1 LLAGKMSNQKSHII
15 NHTLAALILCCFC
28 LYSCEN
34 DEAAVKEA
42 FAKKIGV
49 DEAKNVIIKYS
60 VGGKPKAKL
69 TAPIMYN
76 VQDTVPYIEFPKTLH
91 VDFFDDSDKLE
102 SKLDAHYAKYKEQQ
116 SKVFLKDSVRV
127 INIKGDTLYCDEL
140 YWDRNRTG
148 TEFYTDKPVKIRTKT
163 HIINGIGMDAK
174 QDFSEWHIVQSTGFI
189 KVPASQF
196 PQ

>member
-1 LLAGKMSNQKSHII
+1 MSNHKSHII

-42 FAKKIGV
+42 FAKKTGV

-76 VQDTVPYIEFPKTLH
+76 VQDTVPYIEFPKTVH

-102 SKLDAHYAKYKEQQ
+102 SKLDAHYAKYKQQQ

-140 YWDRNRTG
+140 YWDRNKPG
-148 TEFYTDKPVKIRTKT
+148 TEFYTDKAVKIRTKT

-189 KVPASQF
+189 KVPASEF

>member
-1 LLAGKMSNQKSHII
+1 MSNQKSHII
-15 NHTLAALILCCFC
+15 NHKLLAALLLCCFC

-34 DEAAVKEA
+34 DEVVIKEA

>member
-1 LLAGKMSNQKSHII
+1 MNNHILHI
-15 NHTLAALILCCFC
+15 KYYKLAALILCCLCF
-28 LYSCEN
+28 YSCEN
-34 DEAAVKEA
+34 NEAAVKEA
-42 FAKKIGV
+42 FAKKVGV
-49 DEAKNVIIKYS
+49 DEAKTVVIKYS
-60 VGGKPKAKL
+60 VGGKRKAKL
-69 TAPIMYN
+69 TAPLMLN
-76 VQDTVPYIEFPKTLH
+76 VQETVPYIEFPKTLH

-102 SKLDAHYAKYKEQQ
+102 SKLDAHYAKYKDQE

-140 YWDRNRTG
+140 YWDRNRIG
-148 TEFYTDKPVKIRTKT
+148 TEFYTDKPVRIRTKT

>member
-1 LLAGKMSNQKSHII
+1 
-15 NHTLAALILCCFC
+15 
-28 LYSCEN
+28 
-34 DEAAVKEA
+34 
-42 FAKKIGV
+42 
-49 DEAKNVIIKYS
+49 
-60 VGGKPKAKL
+60 
-69 TAPIMYN
+69 MYR
-76 VQDTVPYIEFPKTLH
+76 VQDTVAYFEFPKTIH

>member
-1 LLAGKMSNQKSHII
+1 MSNQKSHII
-15 NHTLAALILCCFC
+15 NHTVAALLLCCLC
-28 LYSCEN
+28 LNSCEN
-34 DEAAVKEA
+34 DEAVIKEA